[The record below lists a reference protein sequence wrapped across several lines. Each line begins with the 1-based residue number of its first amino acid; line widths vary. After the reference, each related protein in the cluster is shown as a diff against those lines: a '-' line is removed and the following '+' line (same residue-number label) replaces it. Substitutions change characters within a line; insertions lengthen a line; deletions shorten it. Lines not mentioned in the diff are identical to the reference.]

1 MIGAINDHMTRR
13 GDSVFEDED
22 EEDEV
27 EDLQNKVFIVEFDD
41 LTKAMARRRSLAHKK
56 TWFQTLVNDVKQ
68 MKRLFKA
75 KGANRHKGSFLS
87 IGLFNM
93 VLI

>member
-1 MIGAINDHMTRR
+1 VIGAINDHMTRR
-13 GDSVFEDED
+13 GDSGFEDED

-27 EDLQNKVFIVEFDD
+27 EDLQNKVFIVEFDG
-41 LTKAMARRRSLAHKK
+41 LTKAMARRRWQKK
-56 TWFQTLVNDVKQ
+56 PWFQTLVNDVKQ

>member
-13 GDSVFEDED
+13 GDSGFEDED

-41 LTKAMARRRSLAHKK
+41 LTKAMGRRRWLAQKK
-56 TWFQTLVNDVKQ
+56 PWFQTLVNDVKQ
-68 MKRLFKA
+68 MKRLFLA
-75 KGANRHKGSFLS
+75 KCANRHKGSLLS